1 MIVTGTFEGWAVEQL
16 GLTDDDI
23 DVMQLEPVLDVF
35 ISRMEDA
42 RARGADDPLKTIT
55 AKVAGGN
62 SRACTKRM
70 LQQLGFAP
78 PARRALHR
86 LLAGSPS
93 GWPGLL
99 RLFAEQAELTR
110 KQRHYA
116 RRQVQV
122 VRSQAT
128 GSRNGSRAACSA
140 SAVTP

>member
-23 DVMQLEPVLDVF
+23 DEMQLEPVLDVF

-42 RARGADDPLKTIT
+42 RARGADDPLRTIT

-86 LLAGSPS
+86 LLAG
-93 GWPGLL
+93 LL

-116 RRQVQV
+116 RRQVQI

-128 GSRNGSRAACSA
+128 GSRNGSRAACSV